1 VRLSTILRLLIAVAL
16 TALILWRSDPAA
28 IWAALSQT
36 AWPWLAGA
44 CLLVVADRA
53 LMASRWIALL
63 RPVGDTLP
71 SGFTLARIFF
81 VSTFVGTFLPPTVG
95 SDAVRAWSLAREG
108 TSGSG
113 ALASVLLDRLLG
125 VISILLTAVLG
136 LALLPD
142 MLRETWVDIA
152 LAAAA
157 IGCAC
162 ALAVVF
168 STRLDDLLRRTLVR
182 LPGRWHGP
190 LDRVLDAL
198 QAYRG
203 ERTMLVQ
210 VLTASVIVQ
219 ILRVAQAWMLGR
231 SLGITLP
238 LFSYLAAIP
247 IILLVMLLP
256 VAPAAIGTSQW
267 AFMLAFRRFGVPDA
281 LSIALSVLFVALG
294 VVGNLPGGLF
304 YIFGRAPARPPATG
318 APPT

>member
-1 VRLSTILRLLIAVAL
+1 MRLSTILRLLVAVAL

-28 IWAALSQT
+28 IWAALSQA

-63 RPVGDTLP
+63 RPVGKTLP
-71 SGFTLARIFF
+71 SGATLARIFF

-182 LPGRWHGP
+182 LPGRWHKP

-198 QAYRG
+198 QAYRD

-210 VLTASVIVQ
+210 VLMASVIVQ

-238 LFSYLAAIP
+238 LVSYLAAIP

-267 AFMLAFRRFGVPDA
+267 AFMLAFRRFGVPDT

-294 VVGNLPGGLF
+294 VVGNLPGALF
-304 YIFGRAPARPPATG
+304 YIFGRAPARPPAAG
-318 APPT
+318 ASPT